1 MSISAMLS
9 SVGLSEDTSFASD
22 LLESISSAAPEPSEV
37 SGVLAIST
45 SGVSLTLVSDA
56 DTNAAES
63 LSDGASCSE
72 IVSGG
77 SAETDGCVWSSDSFT
92 STSSL
97 AISGLFSCF

>member
-1 MSISAMLS
+1 MSISAMSMLS
-9 SVGLSEDTSFASD
+9 SAEDTSSVSD
-22 LLESISSAAPEPSEV
+22 LLESISSVATEPSEV

-45 SGVSLTLVSDA
+45 SAASLTLVSDA
-56 DTNAAES
+56 DANAAES

-77 SAETDGCVWSSDSFT
+77 SAETDGCAWSPDSFT

-97 AISGLFSCF
+97 VISGLFSCF